1 MKTLITLLL
10 SIVTIAVS
18 AQNVT
23 ITFQGANRNRN
34 YQVIVDDVSYYSA
47 NNVSTNGR
55 SVVSIPN
62 LEAGS
67 HNLKV
72 YRLNSNAGVYTDG
85 TTTNT
90 INGTEV
96 YSKTFQLRQ
105 GYDMNIVVR
114 NNGAV
119 SFTEKRSQ
127 NQSTAVGTTPMSS
140 TAVNQL
146 LINVRNKRYQS
157 DKIAAINTAFNTTGN
172 YFTTSQ
178 VRQLLL
184 LVNSE
189 SRRLELAKLSYAKV
203 TDPTNFSYVYD
214 VLNSE
219 NSRDQLDDYVV
230 SQKGYSSTSTQN
242 NTAYGTAMSEVNFN
256 QLLTRTKNYLYQ
268 DDRIAEIRNTLNN
281 TNNFFSTAQIRQL
294 LLLVTAEADR
304 LSLAKLSFP
313 RVVDR
318 NSFNQ
323 LIDLFYNQ
331 YNRDELNNFI
341 ISNGGVANTTTYTPP
356 MSDASFTQIYNK
368 ARSHFFQ
375 RNTVKDIKDAFN
387 NTANKFS
394 TEQVRQ
400 LLLLATAEPDRLALA
415 KLAFPRVV
423 DRTNFSQLTDL
434 FTIQSNRSEL
444 EIFIQAQQK

>member
-1 MKTLITLLL
+1 MKTLIMLLL
-10 SIVTIAVS
+10 SITTIAVA

-23 ITFQGANRNRN
+23 VTFQGANRNRN

-55 SVVSIPN
+55 SAVSIPN
-62 LEAGS
+62 LGAGS

-72 YRLNSNAGVYTDG
+72 YRLNNNAGINADG

-105 GYDMNIVVR
+105 GYDMNITVR

-127 NQSTAVGTTPMSS
+127 NQSTVVGTTPMSS
-140 TAVNQL
+140 TAFNQL

-157 DKIAAINTAFNTTGN
+157 DKIAAIRSAFNTNGN

-184 LVNSE
+184 LVNAE

-214 VLNSE
+214 VMNSE
-219 NSRDQLDDYVV
+219 NSRDELDDYVV
-230 SQKGYSSTSTQN
+230 SQKTYSSSATQN
-242 NTAYGTAMSEVNFN
+242 TAAYGTAMSEVNFN

-268 DDRIAEIRNTLNN
+268 DDRISEIRNSLN
-281 TNNFFSTAQIRQL
+281 S
-294 LLLVTAEADR
+294 
-304 LSLAKLSFP
+304 S
-313 RVVDR
+313 
-318 NSFNQ
+318 
-323 LIDLFYNQ
+323 YN
-331 YNRDELNNFI
+331 YLMP
-341 ISNGGVANTTTYTPP
+341 Y
-356 MSDASFTQIYNK
+356 YY
-368 ARSHFFQ
+368 
-375 RNTVKDIKDAFN
+375 
-387 NTANKFS
+387 
-394 TEQVRQ
+394 
-400 LLLLATAEPDRLALA
+400 
-415 KLAFPRVV
+415 
-423 DRTNFSQLTDL
+423 
-434 FTIQSNRSEL
+434 
-444 EIFIQAQQK
+444 

>member
-1 MKTLITLLL
+1 MKTLIMLLL
-10 SIVTIAVS
+10 SITTIAVS
-18 AQNVT
+18 AQNLT

-34 YQVIVDDVSYYSA
+34 YQVVVDGVSYYSA

-55 SVVSIPN
+55 SVVTVPN
-62 LEAGS
+62 LGTGS
-67 HNLKV
+67 HTLQV
-72 YRLNSNAGVYTDG
+72 YRINNTGGVYTDG
-85 TTTNT
+85 STNNT
-90 INGTEV
+90 ISGTEV

-105 GYDMNIVVR
+105 GYDMNITVR

-127 NQSTAVGTTPMSS
+127 NQSTVVNATPMSS
-140 TAVNQL
+140 TAFNQL

-157 DKIAAINTAFNTTGN
+157 DKIATINTAFSTTGN

-189 SRRLELAKLSYAKV
+189 SKRLELARLSYAKV
-203 TDPTNFSYVYD
+203 TDPSNFSYVYD

-230 SQKGYSSTSTQN
+230 SQKTYGSTSTQN
-242 NTAYGTAMSEVNFN
+242 NMAYGTAMADVNFN
-256 QLLTRTKNYLYQ
+256 QLFTRTKNYLYQ
-268 DDRIAEIRNTLNN
+268 DDRIAEIRNSLNN
-281 TNNFFSTAQIRQL
+281 SYNYFSTAQIRQL
-294 LLLVTAEADR
+294 LLLVTSEADR
-304 LSLAKLSFP
+304 LSLAKLAFP
-313 RVVDR
+313 RAVDR

-331 YNRDELNNFI
+331 YNRDDLNNFI
-341 ISNGGVANTTTYTPP
+341 VSNGGVANTSTYTPP

-368 ARSHFFQ
+368 ARGHFFQ
-375 RNTVKDIKDAFN
+375 KNTVKDIKDAFN

-400 LLLLATAEPDRLALA
+400 LLLLANTEPDRLALA
-415 KLAFPRVV
+415 KLAYPRVV
-423 DRTNFSQLTDL
+423 DRLNFSQLTDM

-444 EIFIQAQQK
+444 EIFIQAQQQ